1 MLRALTR
8 WRACDM
14 SEQKPDAELRF
25 NALIQRHGPAL
36 SRLAGSYARE
46 PGEREDL
53 FQEIAI
59 AVWRALPSFRGE
71 CSERTFMFR
80 IAHNRGISH
89 LTRRRLPT
97 GDLDEK
103 GDPPD
108 VGPNPEQVLSSEQ
121 QGRQLF
127 DAVQRLPVAYRQV
140 VTLTLEGMTYA
151 EVADVLGLTENNVGA
166 RLTRAR
172 EMLRK
177 LMQ

>member
-1 MLRALTR
+1 
-8 WRACDM
+8 M
-14 SEQKPDAELRF
+14 SDQKPDPEHLF
-25 NALIQRHGPAL
+25 NALIEAHGPAL

-53 FQEIAI
+53 YQEIAI

-71 CSERTFMFR
+71 CSERTFLFR

-89 LTRRRLPT
+89 LTRRRLPI
-97 GDLDEK
+97 GDLEEK
-103 GDPPD
+103 NEPPHA
-108 VGPNPEQVLSSEQ
+108 GPNPEQVLSSEQ
-121 QGRQLF
+121 QGRRLF
-127 DAVQRLPVAYRQV
+127 EAVQRLPVGYRQV
-140 VTLTLEGMTYA
+140 VTLTLEGMTYG
-151 EVADVLGLTENNVGA
+151 EVADVLGITENNVGA